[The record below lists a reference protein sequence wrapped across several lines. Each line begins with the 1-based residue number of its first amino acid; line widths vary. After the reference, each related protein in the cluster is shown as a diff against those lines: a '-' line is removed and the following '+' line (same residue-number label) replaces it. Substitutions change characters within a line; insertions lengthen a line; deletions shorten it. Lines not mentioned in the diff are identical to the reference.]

1 MQPFIDKSYKEL
13 ADYVHAYQQKM
24 EMKREGLS
32 DKGIWTA
39 KKRYI
44 LNVYNNEGVQYKEPH
59 LKVMGLEMVKSSTPA
74 TVREKM
80 EQLIKLIVTTDELTV
95 QKFIAE
101 FKEEFNS
108 LPAEEISFPRG
119 LNGLKEYSDST
130 TLYKKGTPIHV
141 KGAILYNHY
150 LKQHGL
156 TTKYQLIQEGE
167 KIKFTY
173 LKSPNPFKD
182 SVISYPSRLPKEFE
196 LQNYIDYDTQ
206 FEKTFLD
213 PIKIILVSIGWET
226 EKQSTLESFFG

>member
-1 MQPFIDKSYKEL
+1 MI
-13 ADYVHAYQQKM
+13 
-24 EMKREGLS
+24 MKREGLS

-44 LNVYNNEGVQYKEPH
+44 LNVYNNEGVQYNEPH

-80 EQLIKLIVTTDELTV
+80 KELIKLIVTTDELTV

-119 LNGLKEYSDST
+119 LNGLKEYSDSA

-141 KGAILYNHY
+141 KGAILYNHF

-156 TTKYQLIQEGE
+156 TTKYPLIQEGE

-182 SVISYPSRLPKEFE
+182 TVVSYPSRLPKELG